1 MLHILWCRCNA
12 VPWLRLFEAPGFDG
26 RVDVIKGKLEGIET
40 VPTHDFEEDG
50 AHPRSQGVA
59 HPFAVGE
66 KV

>member
-12 VPWLRLFEAPGFDG
+12 VPWLRLFKAPGFDG
-26 RVDVIKGKLEGIET
+26 GVDGIKGKLEGIEA

-50 AHPRSQGVA
+50 AHPWCQGVA

-66 KV
+66 KI